1 MDLRQFKGLEE
12 SVQIGVIW
20 NNGVHVAT
28 RDDNVYQY
36 LLYQLDNFYVE
47 VWYHIELEVI
57 HRFQAF
63 EDTERLDPY
72 LRGINIYA
80 ELGME

>member
-1 MDLRQFKGLEE
+1 MDLRQFKGLDE
-12 SVQIGVIW
+12 SVQISVIW

-36 LLYQLDNFYVE
+36 LLYQLDGFYVE

-57 HRFQAF
+57 HRFISF
-63 EDTERLDPY
+63 DNMDRLDPY
-72 LRGINIYA
+72 LREMDIYA
-80 ELGME
+80 DLGME

>member
-12 SVQIGVIW
+12 SIQIGVIW

-28 RDDNVYQY
+28 RDDNIYQY
-36 LLYQLDNFYVE
+36 LLYQLDDFYVE

-57 HRFQAF
+57 QRFLAF
-63 EDTERLDPY
+63 DDMDRLEPY
-72 LRGINIYA
+72 LCKINIYA
-80 ELGME
+80 DLGIE

>member
-36 LLYQLDNFYVE
+36 LLYQLDSFYVE

-57 HRFQAF
+57 HRFLAF
-63 EDTERLDPY
+63 EDMDKLDPY
-72 LRGINIYA
+72 LLEINIDIDA
-80 ELGME
+80 FH

>member
-28 RDDNVYQY
+28 RDDSVYQY
-36 LLYQLDNFYVE
+36 LLYQLDDFYVE

-57 HRFQAF
+57 HRFVAF
-63 EDTERLDPY
+63 DNMDRLEPY
-72 LRGINIYA
+72 LQESDIYA
-80 ELGME
+80 DLGIE